1 MAGYK
6 IGSEKGKQIAKSM
19 KPGDTYRA
27 SDGSVWKKNSDGTVS
42 VTTAQGGYTANAYS
56 GSSGSAPVSYGSG
69 KTGNTYY
76 DPDTGNVKHI
86 SETPDWLSVEQEK
99 PAWIGSGSIGY
110 GGSSRPIGSTGA
122 ITASDYYTK
131 ALEEQQKAIQE
142 RINQAVAANNA
153 YIPQIQQRSKQA
165 LQNAYITK
173 ERNLMSGP
181 QVLAALGYTGGA
193 SETELNRTRTNYENS
208 RNLIEQERSRA
219 LEGIRQNE
227 AQIRATGNAT
237 LSEAAASYYDKL
249 VAAALEAERRAQDQA
264 NWEAEFA
271 LRQKEYEDAAAQQAW
286 KNAYEE
292 RLLALKMADA
302 GKSSGSG
309 SKTYGGMTV
318 SQIND
323 LVQSGVMSEDE
334 ARALLGFAVVAPTSS
349 RNYNT
354 VWANVQRALGGSN
367 AGSQRA
373 FDAVINYIQQSL
385 RSGMITE
392 NEALQMLGRLNL

>member
-1 MAGYK
+1 MPAAPSVKKKY
-6 IGSEKGKQIAKSM
+6 AT
-19 KPGDTYRA
+19 TYGNKA
-27 SDGSVWKKNSDGTVS
+27 P
-42 VTTAQGGYTANAYS
+42 
-56 GSSGSAPVSYGSG
+56 GSSSRSSSNSSG
-69 KTGNTYY
+69 TYI
-76 DPDTGNVKHI
+76 DPDTGKVKSV
-86 SETPDWLSVEQEK
+86 SEMPDWLNTGYEFPK
-99 PAWIGSGSIGY
+99 SGSSAVNMADGTPLWLANAPDMA
-110 GGSSRPIGSTGA
+110 SRRIGSTGA
-122 ITASDYYTK
+122 ITSSDYYRK

-227 AQIRATGNAT
+227 AQIRATGDAT

-249 VAAALEAERRAQDQA
+249 VAAALEAERQAQNQA

-271 LRQKEYEDAAAQQAW
+271 LQQKQYEDAAAQQAW
-286 KNAYEE
+286 KNAYDE
-292 RLLALKMADA
+292 RVMALRYAPETQA
-302 GKSSGSG
+302 NYAQATNSNRNAAQ
-309 SKTYGGMTV
+309 TT
-318 SQIND
+318 
-323 LVQSGVMSEDE
+323 
-334 ARALLGFAVVAPTSS
+334 PTSS

-354 VWANVQRALGGSN
+354 VWLNVQRALGGSN
-367 AGSQRA
+367 MGSQRA

-392 NEALQMLGRLNL
+392 NEAQQMIGRLNL

>member
-1 MAGYK
+1 MARTPVYAYDKTGKPIQGAYIENGRTYFGNGTPISVGTRVVDSSGREWVK
-6 IGSEKGKQIAKSM
+6 TSGGGGELTGVNYGINPRSSGGSRSRG
-19 KPGDTYRA
+19 
-27 SDGSVWKKNSDGTVS
+27 N
-42 VTTAQGGYTANAYS
+42 S
-56 GSSGSAPVSYGSG
+56 GSRPR
-69 KTGNTYY
+69 GN
-76 DPDTGNVKHI
+76 
-86 SETPDWLSVEQEK
+86 
-99 PAWIGSGSIGY
+99 
-110 GGSSRPIGSTGA
+110 TGA

-131 ALEEQQKAIQE
+131 ALEEQQRAIQE
-142 RINQAVAANNA
+142 RINAAVEANNA
-153 YIPQIQQRSKQA
+153 YIPQIQQQARQA
-165 LQNAYITK
+165 LQNAYIAREQARVRT
-173 ERNLMSGP
+173 P
-181 QVLAALGYTGGA
+181 QALNALGYTGGA
-193 SETELNRTRTNYENS
+193 AESTLLGLDTNYQNA
-208 RNLIEQERSRA
+208 RTQIEQERSRA

-227 AQIRATGNAT
+227 AQIRATGDAT
-237 LSEAAASYYDKL
+237 LAE
-249 VAAALEAERRAQDQA
+249 AAALEAERRAQDQA

-271 LRQKEYEDAAAQQAW
+271 LRQKQYEDAAAQQAW

-292 RLLALKMADA
+292 RLLALKLADA

-349 RNYNT
+349 GNYNT

-373 FDAVINYIQQSL
+373 FDAAINYIQQSL

-392 NEALQMLGRLNL
+392 NEALQMLGRLNLL

>member
-1 MAGYK
+1 MARTPVYAYDK
-6 IGSEKGKQIAKSM
+6 TGKPIQGAYIEN
-19 KPGDTYRA
+19 GRTYF
-27 SDGSVWKKNSDGTVS
+27 GNGTPISVGTRVVDS
-42 VTTAQGGYTANAYS
+42 SGREWVKTSGGGGELTGVNYGINPR
-56 GSSGSAPVSYGSG
+56 SSGSR
-69 KTGNTYY
+69 KIGN
-76 DPDTGNVKHI
+76 
-86 SETPDWLSVEQEK
+86 
-99 PAWIGSGSIGY
+99 
-110 GGSSRPIGSTGA
+110 TGA

-131 ALEEQQKAIQE
+131 ALEEQQRAIQE
-142 RINQAVAANNA
+142 RINAAVEANNA
-153 YIPQIQQRSKQA
+153 YIPQIQQQARQA
-165 LQNAYITK
+165 LQNAYIAREQARVRT
-173 ERNLMSGP
+173 P
-181 QVLAALGYTGGA
+181 QALNALGYTGGA
-193 SETELNRTRTNYENS
+193 AESTLLGLDTNYQNA
-208 RNLIEQERSRA
+208 RTQIEQERSRA

-227 AQIRATGNAT
+227 AQIRATGDAT
-237 LSEAAASYYDKL
+237 LAE
-249 VAAALEAERRAQDQA
+249 AAALEAERRAQDQA

-271 LRQKEYEDAAAQQAW
+271 LRQKQYEDAAAQQAW

-292 RLLALKMADA
+292 RLLALKLADA

-349 RNYNT
+349 GNYNT

-373 FDAVINYIQQSL
+373 FDAAINYIQQSL

-392 NEALQMLGRLNL
+392 NEALQMLGRLNLL

>member
-1 MAGYK
+1 MARTPVYAYDKTGKPIQGAYIENGRTYFGNGTPISVGTRVVDSSGREWVKTSGGGGELTGVNYGINPTPSGGSRK
-6 IGSEKGKQIAKSM
+6 IGK
-19 KPGDTYRA
+19 
-27 SDGSVWKKNSDGTVS
+27 
-42 VTTAQGGYTANAYS
+42 
-56 GSSGSAPVSYGSG
+56 
-69 KTGNTYY
+69 
-76 DPDTGNVKHI
+76 
-86 SETPDWLSVEQEK
+86 
-99 PAWIGSGSIGY
+99 
-110 GGSSRPIGSTGA
+110 TGA

-131 ALEEQQKAIQE
+131 ALEEQQRAIQE
-142 RINQAVAANNA
+142 RINAAVEANNA
-153 YIPQIQQRSKQA
+153 YIPQIQQQARQA
-165 LQNAYITK
+165 LQNAYIAREQARVRT
-173 ERNLMSGP
+173 P
-181 QVLAALGYTGGA
+181 QALNALGYTGGA
-193 SETELNRTRTNYENS
+193 AESTLLGLDTNYQNA
-208 RNLIEQERSRA
+208 RTQIEQERSRA

-227 AQIRATGNAT
+227 AQIRATGDAT

-292 RLLALKMADA
+292 RLLALKLADA

-373 FDAVINYIQQSL
+373 FDAAINYIQQSL

-392 NEALQMLGRLNL
+392 NEALQMLGRLNLL